1 MLCSRAFRSSALS
14 STPPLRHGLEDGT
27 RCCAVKP
34 CNRRS
39 SSAGFRG
46 KFQRAGAVRESDL
59 DGVGLV
65 ASAGGTRRAGTE
77 PELHIRGRITFLGGS
92 MRDPELVAR
101 AQHAAARLE
110 SAWERW
116 RALQGLGETPAQ
128 PVVGYVG
135 YALREPWGQP
145 RAVIGFSAEEAERL
159 AEFLEHSTTDS
170 ALEVAQ
176 RQVPNQPNQPNQ
188 QPAPSPPVAAAG
200 KRSGAGGK
208 QTAASRAAA
217 SAASP
222 AVAAPAA
229 PPPPAPPASAPVA
242 AAPAANPEALAVTS
256 QLPGSQRRHSF
267 LPGISAR
274 LKSTGA
280 VSAAPVTIVWT
291 RDGQA
296 PARVQTFSCPRFS

>member
-1 MLCSRAFRSSALS
+1 
-14 STPPLRHGLEDGT
+14 
-27 RCCAVKP
+27 
-34 CNRRS
+34 
-39 SSAGFRG
+39 
-46 KFQRAGAVRESDL
+46 
-59 DGVGLV
+59 
-65 ASAGGTRRAGTE
+65 
-77 PELHIRGRITFLGGS
+77 

-159 AEFLEHSTTDS
+159 AEFLEHSTTDR

-176 RQVPNQPNQPNQ
+176 RQVPSQ
-188 QPAPSPPVAAAG
+188 QPAPAG
-200 KRSGAGGK
+200 KRTSGSGASGTSGK
-208 QTAASRAAA
+208 QTAESRAAA

-222 AVAAPAA
+222 AAAAPSAPAA
-229 PPPPAPPASAPVA
+229 PE
-242 AAPAANPEALAVTS
+242 ANPDAMAVTS
-256 QLPGSQRRHSF
+256 QLPGSQRGHSF
-267 LPGISAR
+267 LPGTSAR
-274 LKSTGA
+274 LTS
-280 VSAAPVTIVWT
+280 VWT

-296 PARVQTFSCPRFS
+296 PARVQTLFMPAFS

>member
-1 MLCSRAFRSSALS
+1 
-14 STPPLRHGLEDGT
+14 
-27 RCCAVKP
+27 
-34 CNRRS
+34 
-39 SSAGFRG
+39 
-46 KFQRAGAVRESDL
+46 
-59 DGVGLV
+59 
-65 ASAGGTRRAGTE
+65 
-77 PELHIRGRITFLGGS
+77 

-116 RALQGLGETPAQ
+116 RALQGLGETPTQ

-176 RQVPNQPNQPNQ
+176 RQVPSQPNQLSQLSQLSQPSQPNQ
-188 QPAPSPPVAAAG
+188 QPAPSSPSSPPPAAG
-200 KRSGAGGK
+200 KRTVAGGK

-229 PPPPAPPASAPVA
+229 PAPPAPSESASASAPVA

-274 LKSTGA
+274 LNSTGA

-296 PARVQTFSCPRFS
+296 PARVQTFFMPAFQLSWLA